1 MNERQ
6 RLDTF
11 IKLLFFILVCL
22 FFVFVAQISKAQDI
36 PVDVNGVTHRTFNT
50 NADNVYGTLVGVF
63 FFLFIVAFFL
73 IYYVISK
80 FVPVIDGLKT
90 VITNNTQTVNN
101 VAEEMKDLQR
111 HIDNSIREKNEVI
124 SMKIENT
131 VSQATN
137 QIITALNSKYN
148 G

>member
-1 MNERQ
+1 
-6 RLDTF
+6 
-11 IKLLFFILVCL
+11 
-22 FFVFVAQISKAQDI
+22 
-36 PVDVNGVTHRTFNT
+36 
-50 NADNVYGTLVGVF
+50 
-63 FFLFIVAFFL
+63 
-73 IYYVISK
+73 
-80 FVPVIDGLKT
+80 
-90 VITNNTQTVNN
+90 
-101 VAEEMKDLQR
+101 MKDLQR

>member
-1 MNERQ
+1 MNERK

-11 IKLLFFILVCL
+11 IKILFAILVFL

-36 PVDVNGVTHRTFNT
+36 PVDVNSVTHRTFNT
-50 NADNVYGTLVGVF
+50 NADNVYGTLVGVL
-63 FFLFIVAFFL
+63 FFLLIVAFFL

-90 VITNNTQTVNN
+90 VITNNTTTVNN

>member
-36 PVDVNGVTHRTFNT
+36 PVDVNSVTHRTFNT
-50 NADNVYGTLVGVF
+50 NADNVYGTLVGVL
-63 FFLFIVAFFL
+63 FFLLIVAFFL

>member
-1 MNERQ
+1 MNERK

-11 IKLLFFILVCL
+11 IKILFAILVCL
-22 FFVFVAQISKAQDI
+22 FFVFVAQISNAQDI
-36 PVDVNGVTHRTFNT
+36 PVDVNSVTHRTFNT
-50 NADNVYGTLVGVF
+50 NADNVYGTLVGVL
-63 FFLFIVAFFL
+63 FFLLIVAFFL